1 MLSAAYPKPCPTRP
15 GQPCSSSHERE
26 KRGAGIP
33 EPIGCN
39 RRCGLRH
46 PAGASGGGRGK
57 HLNAGRQGRVIA
69 ARPCPLRSPAGAR
82 WRRRLLRNACSLR
95 GLARAGQITGAP
107 SDGYGVRRGATGVEA
122 WQQAGICRRGPRG
135 PAGTTGGG
143 CGKHLNVARR
153 AWTVAER
160 PVSYA
165 ARRAR
170 GTVAGIESGSWRLAS
185 SAAGLSAGRQGNRTV
200 DVDGGGTTGR
210 RVW

>member
-1 MLSAAYPKPCPTRP
+1 MDCRRTPCLLCGPV
-15 GQPCSSSHERE
+15 
-26 KRGAGIP
+26 GAGWRSRTMAERLLP
-33 EPIGCN
+33 ARLG
-39 RRCGLRH
+39 RH
-46 PAGASGGGRGK
+46 
-57 HLNAGRQGRVIA
+57 AGR
-69 ARPCPLRSPAGAR
+69 
-82 WRRRLLRNACSLR
+82 
-95 GLARAGQITGAP
+95 ITGAP

-185 SAAGLSAGRQGNRTV
+185 SAAGLSAGRQGTS
-200 DVDGGGTTGR
+200 GGGAAGR
-210 RVW
+210 WMWMAAGQPGGGCGKHLSAKRKTRDGDQWWNRRMPVNAMAMPYRSHAAITSASRTEPPGSAT